1 MKQNTLSRGDGGRD
15 RVEDGWQAGGVVHD
29 DRGDR
34 QTHPGDV
41 AGVVEAGDEGVEES
55 AGDSS
60 QHEVVPQPLETE
72 AGGGDVE
79 VGERGLGPRG
89 LCPLEADGG
98 VLVLSGGERGEGG
111 PAQGVEADQDLGQDL
126 GCGLRPLAG
135 DRHGVTQLPVPVLLC
150 HSSVASAISI
160 SI

>member
-1 MKQNTLSRGDGGRD
+1 M
-15 RVEDGWQAGGVVHD
+15 
-29 DRGDR
+29 
-34 QTHPGDV
+34 
-41 AGVVEAGDEGVEES
+41 VEAGDEGVEES

-79 VGERGLGPRG
+79 VGERGVGPRG

-98 VLVLSGGERGEGG
+98 MLVLSSGEWGQRG

-135 DRHGVTQLPVPVLLC
+135 DRHGVAQLPVPVLLR
-150 HSSVASAISI
+150 HSRVAPATSI